1 MPQRH
6 CLASLVL
13 YESNRE
19 RKVKAIKRLFLLLSV
34 IILSPLLMPMVYVE
48 RRRKKW
54 VLSILLSSLPE
65 EFRVGRVNSL
75 MNADTDALQGRIVST
90 LVELNSEEHWVC
102 LNIDWRDVEEV
113 ELQGNALADAH
124 GLKEHFV
131 CSEPDEDASA
141 WSMLVLYDLWL
152 QARGYEVVLWDLEAD
167 QYTGF
172 ICRTDILD
180 KLLNEGRKLGLDLV
194 KLDHVNEQ

>member
-1 MPQRH
+1 
-6 CLASLVL
+6 
-13 YESNRE
+13 
-19 RKVKAIKRLFLLLSV
+19 
-34 IILSPLLMPMVYVE
+34 
-48 RRRKKW
+48 
-54 VLSILLSSLPE
+54 
-65 EFRVGRVNSL
+65 
-75 MNADTDALQGRIVST
+75 MNTDTDDLQGRIVST

-102 LNIDWRDVEEV
+102 LSIDWRDVEEV
-113 ELQGNALADAH
+113 ELQGNALADVH

-131 CSEPDEDASA
+131 CSEPDEDASV